1 LNKLNINGCFE
12 ELTVSRCKPWDDR
25 ELDLLEGFKVI
36 SMTLLIF
43 NYTAFFQMSASIWN
57 PWEIL
62 DMFDMWSIGV
72 VVSANVALEI
82 FFTLSA
88 FI

>member
-1 LNKLNINGCFE
+1 
-12 ELTVSRCKPWDDR
+12 
-25 ELDLLEGFKVI
+25 
-36 SMTLLIF
+36 MTLLIF

>member
-1 LNKLNINGCFE
+1 
-12 ELTVSRCKPWDDR
+12 
-25 ELDLLEGFKVI
+25 
-36 SMTLLIF
+36 
-43 NYTAFFQMSASIWN
+43 MSASIWN

-82 FFTLSA
+82 FFAMSA
-88 FI
+88 FIQAY